1 VNSTKSD
8 RAAPESVL
16 ASSRG
21 APRRILGLGGVYLLL
36 GIVALLMVSDF
47 LLRAIVPAF
56 KPDKT
61 DFSELYTSA
70 WLWRHG
76 QNFYNSSLVT
86 AMQERL
92 VGASLQVAP
101 IYPPTTFALLSP
113 FTFLPWGWAN
123 FVWLLLGLAGVA
135 ATIFLLWRLR
145 RSRAWDLE
153 TMALVTFL
161 LSFDPLHQA
170 FHLGNVALLVVPL
183 VFWAILLAQREQD
196 WQAGLAIGIAASL
209 KPQIGVWV
217 LLYYLLRGRK
227 QVFLGALAAGALVAA
242 ILLLQPVALFNA
254 ISDYRANRQY
264 WFAPGRPYGFTEGAL
279 PFHVN
284 IIQVI
289 LYPLLHSVFASNL
302 IAYSLFVSGV
312 AVWILMLRRTNF
324 RIPAPLAISSL
335 LALSFL
341 SFYHSVSDATILTL
355 ALCWAIPAEHQSWTR
370 IRIVTC
376 VLFLL
381 MMLPGHSALMRLS
394 PHIGGSITTAWWW
407 NLFVARYFVWL
418 LLALNVVLLFGLWD
432 SARSIHES
440 GHEKMADKNAKVVS
454 SNRRGSLFATR

>member
-1 VNSTKSD
+1 MTPSEPTTSL
-8 RAAPESVL
+8 RL
-16 ASSRG
+16 RG
-21 APRRILGLGGVYLLL
+21 AYLLL
-36 GIVALLMVSDF
+36 GMVALLMVSDF
-47 LLRAIVPAF
+47 VLRGIVPAF
-56 KPDKT
+56 EPSRT

-76 QNFYNSSLVT
+76 QNFYNSSLAT
-86 AMQERL
+86 AAQQRL
-92 VGASLQVAP
+92 VGISVQAAP
-101 IYPPTTFALLSP
+101 IYPPTAFALVSP

-123 FVWLLLGLAGVA
+123 FVWLALGLAGVA

-145 RSRAWDLE
+145 GSRAWGLE

-161 LSFDPLHQA
+161 LSFAPLHQA

-183 VFWAILLAQREQD
+183 VLWAVLLAEREQG
-196 WQAGLAIGIAASL
+196 WRAGLAVGIAASL

-227 QVFLGALAAGALVAA
+227 RVFFGALTVGVFVAT
-242 ILLLQPVALFNA
+242 ILLLRPIPLFDA
-254 ISDYRANRQY
+254 ISDYRANLQY
-264 WFAPGRPYGFTEGAL
+264 WFAPGRPFGFTPGAF

-302 IAYSLFVSGV
+302 IAHTLFAIGV
-312 AVWILMLRRTNF
+312 AVWILMLWRTSF
-324 RIPAPLAISSL
+324 RISTPLAISSL

-341 SFYHSVSDATILTL
+341 SLYHSVSDATILTL
-355 ALCWAIPAEHQSWTR
+355 ALCWAIPAEHQPWTR
-370 IRIVTC
+370 IKIVTC
-376 VLFLL
+376 VLFFL

-394 PHIGGSITTAWWW
+394 PQIGAPITTAWWW
-407 NLFVARYFVWL
+407 NLFVTRYFVWL

-432 SARSIHES
+432 SARSLRDSDREKAGGS
-440 GHEKMADKNAKVVS
+440 GISRHALAAAS
-454 SNRRGSLFATR
+454 SLPNTLLRKGL